1 MVAATDRRIVPTLRT
16 ILAFAT
22 AGALLVAGCEAAGTP
37 DPSDPAARP
46 GAEGAT
52 PGAAMTSSPRREVIS
67 PAGATRIASY
77 SSAIRTGDLVFF
89 SGVIGTQ
96 PGTRELA
103 AGGIQPEM
111 RQAWQNLAEIMEA
124 AGVRPQD
131 LVKCTVFLAD
141 IAEFDAMNEVYST
154 FFTADPP
161 ARSTVGVAG
170 LPIGARVELE
180 CIAAAA

>member
-1 MVAATDRRIVPTLRT
+1 MAAATDRRIAPTPR
-16 ILAFAT
+16 
-22 AGALLVAGCEAAGTP
+22 ALLASMVASALFVAACDT
-37 DPSDPAARP
+37 
-46 GAEGAT
+46 AEG
-52 PGAAMTSSPRREVIS
+52 PQAADPDGGTAVAAVSASPRREVIS

-77 SSAIRTGDLVFF
+77 SSAIRTGHLVFF
-89 SGVIGTQ
+89 SGVIGTRS
-96 PGTRELA
+96 GTRELA

-111 RQAWQNLAEIMEA
+111 RQAWQNLAEIMDA
-124 AGVRPQD
+124 AGVGAED
-131 LVKCTVFLAD
+131 LVKCTVFLVD

-170 LPIGARVELE
+170 LPLGARVELE